1 MTNTTFIFNGQL
13 TAVEPLTVTIKGAMG
28 GKLPRNGGMD
38 SPAYWPATT
47 IRGSLRHAA
56 HRVALMFNQDN
67 GHKPFDLAEHFLLAQ
82 GVDIVGDVMQP
93 VDGEVDGDRL
103 LREGNPMIS
112 VFGLWGLSSKANIGN
127 AFPITPDATAMF
139 GGGARSIM
147 FERSPELLDVLDQT
161 ERDRLQVILDEQAM
175 ASVDIAEIKAKSSEL
190 KKKLKNCAA
199 DEKKAIFDE
208 LAALDAEIQNRK
220 DAKTEARES
229 IRRPIDQYEAIT
241 AGTAMEHRMCLKGV
255 SEIELGFFL
264 ASLLEFARAPR
275 MGGHLAHGCGLV
287 SGSWEVKTWQP
298 KSLVPE
304 TVGTVEFDGDGFRLE
319 GDVLKAA
326 YQAWCDDVTSTFNKK
341 AS

>member
-1 MTNTTFIFNGQL
+1 MTNTTFIFDGQL

-28 GKLPRNGGMD
+28 GKLPRNGGID

-47 IRGSLRHAA
+47 IRGALRHAA
-56 HRVALMFNQDN
+56 HRVALRYNKDN

-82 GVDIVGDVMQP
+82 GVDIVGDVAAP
-93 VDGEVDGDRL
+93 VDGEVDGDRH

-112 VFGLWGLSSKANIGN
+112 IFGLWGLSSKANIGN
-127 AFPITPDATAMF
+127 AFPVTPDSTAMF
-139 GGGARSIM
+139 GGGARTIM
-147 FERSPELLDVLDQT
+147 FERSPELLDTLDQT
-161 ERDRLQVILDEQAM
+161 ERDRLQVILKEQAM

-190 KKKLKNCAA
+190 KKKLKTCSAE
-199 DEKKAIFDE
+199 EKKDIFNE
-208 LAALDAEIQNRK
+208 LSVLDAEIQARK

-241 AGTAMEHRMCLKGV
+241 AGTVMEHRIGLKGV
-255 SEIELGFFL
+255 NMIELGFFL
-264 ASLLEFARAPR
+264 AALLEFARSPR

-298 KSLVPE
+298 KSMVPV
-304 TVGTVEFDGDGFRLE
+304 TVGKVEFDQDGFRLE

-326 YQAWCDDVTSTFNKK
+326 YQAWCDDVTSSFNKK